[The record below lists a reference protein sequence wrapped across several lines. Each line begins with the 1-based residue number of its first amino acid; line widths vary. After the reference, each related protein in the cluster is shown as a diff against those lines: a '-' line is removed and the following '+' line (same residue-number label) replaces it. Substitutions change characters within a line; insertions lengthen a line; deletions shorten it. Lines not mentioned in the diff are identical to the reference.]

1 MTRNFADAYAMAC
14 EAKRR
19 RKMRRGGRVAL
30 NHQDDDLLGP
40 APETYNTSGEP
51 HTDGLDEMTHPM
63 EFMADGGIVEDDDD
77 DFDVAFPGE
86 STRDVTP
93 SDNSARF
100 FQVLKRRP
108 RRFAP

>member
-1 MTRNFADAYAMAC
+1 MTRNIADAYAMAC

-19 RKMRRGGRVAL
+19 RKLWRGGRVAP

-40 APETYNTSGEP
+40 VPKTYNTSGEP

-63 EFMADGGIVEDDDD
+63 EFMADGGIVDDDD
-77 DFDVAFPGE
+77 DFDDDFPGE
-86 STRDVTP
+86 STRDIVP
-93 SDNSARF
+93 ADHSARF